1 VFSCEG
7 HLQRK
12 FRERARDQDKL
23 TGAQIWSLWPK
34 HRRNDPNPLPGP
46 LWSPDHYRAFLDQV
60 LTLDPERSKNVTS
73 WIVHH
78 DRTIRRQFD
87 LRDQYPGMP
96 RGSGAVEAGI
106 VKLGAWLGARTRA
119 FQNVR
124 RINIT
129 LGLMR
134 ANLGGHADP
143 SLYSRIIRDELERTG
158 GRPDIKWR
166 AHHLP
171 WAVSPDRPS
180 PPGSLFRLAD
190 DAQATTEANRRRYW
204 VSAQATSMAKKI
216 AAMNDYHYLVG
227 APPLVLTSARTPS
240 VSVAGKMVSDFP
252 KYMDEWDPTNALD
265 PYSTPAGRDVEVDWI
280 CMDAPTHRW
289 HRSISARL
297 VRLLG
302 CRECKRH
309 RGAGVEAKVGSDPA
323 QLRAS
328 LKAIREAWG
337 NYEEL
342 RPAAVAELP
351 ADPAWLAD
359 DEYTVLGEKGL
370 VAATAEAWRRTA

>member
-1 VFSCEG
+1 
-7 HLQRK
+7 L
-12 FRERARDQDKL
+12 
-23 TGAQIWSLWPK
+23 
-34 HRRNDPNPLPGP
+34 
-46 LWSPDHYRAFLDQV
+46 
-60 LTLDPERSKNVTS
+60 
-73 WIVHH
+73 
-78 DRTIRRQFD
+78 
-87 LRDQYPGMP
+87 
-96 RGSGAVEAGI
+96 
-106 VKLGAWLGARTRA
+106 
-119 FQNVR
+119 
-124 RINIT
+124 
-129 LGLMR
+129 
-134 ANLGGHADP
+134 
-143 SLYSRIIRDELERTG
+143 
-158 GRPDIKWR
+158 
-166 AHHLP
+166 
-171 WAVSPDRPS
+171 
-180 PPGSLFRLAD
+180 
-190 DAQATTEANRRRYW
+190 
-204 VSAQATSMAKKI
+204 
-216 AAMNDYHYLVG
+216 
-227 APPLVLTSARTPS
+227 
-240 VSVAGKMVSDFP
+240 
-252 KYMDEWDPTNALD
+252 DPTNALD